1 MPLQKRDLTSEICRS
16 DNISTTTKSLP
27 VSIRPRE
34 RLAAIGPA
42 KMSDIE
48 LLAIVLGTGTRGL
61 NSIRMAEGLLARF
74 KKIGSLGAADFSDVA
89 SINGIGPAKASQ
101 LLAAVE
107 LGKRACVEESDKKI
121 SLTSPAKVAKLL
133 IPKMRHLE
141 EEHFKALIL
150 NTKNQLLRV
159 VDVAVG
165 TLNAAIVHPREI
177 FKIAIKANAA
187 GLIVAHNHPSGDTN
201 PSREDIALTRR
212 LAEAGRILGIEFID
226 HIIIGDGCWLSMKE
240 KGHFTDAV
248 FA

>member
-1 MPLQKRDLTSEICRS
+1 MPHQKRDMTSQVCKL
-16 DNISTTTKSLP
+16 DNVKTATKNLP

-34 RLAAIGPA
+34 RLAAIGPE

-48 LLAIVLGTGTRGL
+48 LLAIVLGTGTRGI
-61 NSIRMAEGLLARF
+61 NSMGMAEGLLARF
-74 KKIGSLGAADFSDVA
+74 KKLGTLGAADFSDVE
-89 SINGIGPAKASQ
+89 SINGIGPAKAAQ

-107 LGKRACVEESDKKI
+107 IGKRASVEESDKKM

-133 IPKMRHLE
+133 IPKMRNLE

-150 NTKNQLLRV
+150 NTKNQLLRI

-177 FKIAIKANAA
+177 FKIAIRANAA
-187 GLIVAHNHPSGDTN
+187 GLIVAHNHPSGDTS

-212 LAEAGRILGIEFID
+212 LAEAGGILGIEFID

-248 FA
+248 HA

>member
-1 MPLQKRDLTSEICRS
+1 MPLHGRDLTSEARKS
-16 DNISTTTKSLP
+16 DDVNTTIKNLP

-34 RLAAIGPA
+34 RLAAIGPG

-61 NSIRMAEGLLARF
+61 NSMRMAQGLLARF
-74 KKIGSLGAADFSDVA
+74 KRIGSLGAADFSDVA
-89 SINGIGPAKASQ
+89 SINGIGPAKAAQ

-133 IPKMRHLE
+133 IPKMRDLE

-150 NTKNQLLRV
+150 DTKNQLLRV

-187 GLIVAHNHPSGDTN
+187 GLIVAHNHPSGDTS
-201 PSREDIALTRR
+201 PSREDITLTRR

-226 HIIIGDGCWLSMKE
+226 HIIIGDGCWLSLKE
-240 KGHFTDAV
+240 KGYFADDAH
-248 FA
+248 A